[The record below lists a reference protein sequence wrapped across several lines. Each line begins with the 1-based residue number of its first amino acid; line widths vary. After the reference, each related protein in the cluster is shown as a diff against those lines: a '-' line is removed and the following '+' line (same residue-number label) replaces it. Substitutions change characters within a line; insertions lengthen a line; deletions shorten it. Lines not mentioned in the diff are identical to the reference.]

1 MKDKEMH
8 LADLRSLKE
17 NISHKIMEAIQDL
30 EARNLR
36 KIEKKIEKASQ
47 KIAMGLIK
55 ASLKNTK
62 SFTPMVVSTVS
73 TIPRMTPKNRTPNG
87 TDTPKRGRPFGSTK
101 KSSGNLQNKTA
112 TNRTPVRGKT
122 SSTVSDSLASNVA
135 NQMNTNPGIKK
146 RGRPFG
152 STSAKKP
159 LKSGTSLKTSNK
171 SGMASGNKSELDSI
185 IIPNKEVI
193 AGKRGRPKSTNAK
206 KVILENR
213 KVAKRGPKPSTK
225 TLDSNVPKD
234 NTSQEE
240 KEL

>member
-62 SFTPMVVSTVS
+62 SFTSTVVSTVPP
-73 TIPRMTPKNRTPNG
+73 IAPKNRNSNG

-101 KSSGNLQNKTA
+101 KSPGNSQNKTA
-112 TNRTPVRGKT
+112 ANRTPVKGKT
-122 SSTVSDSLASNVA
+122 SSAVSASLASNVA
-135 NQMNTNPGIKK
+135 DQMNTNPGIKK

-152 STSAKKP
+152 STSSKKP
-159 LKSGTSLKTSNK
+159 LKSGTSLKSSNK

-185 IIPNKEVI
+185 IIANKEVI
-193 AGKRGRPKSTNAK
+193 AGKRGRPKSTNDK

-213 KVAKRGPKPSTK
+213 KVAKRGPKLSSK